1 MSVAVDGATALD
13 APAGDSRPPI
23 KITPKK
29 TPRPLNR
36 VAAGVNI
43 HRCDWSKAPW
53 FRRRFANEFL
63 GVVVPPPRDWA
74 LPLKTKLLFVCSRN
88 QWRSPTAEALL
99 KNHPR
104 YEARS
109 AGTENGA
116 RIKLT
121 AGHVGW
127 ADLIFCMEKKH
138 AARVEEKFAFELADK
153 PLIVLRIPDDFEF
166 MDPALVELLQSE
178 LAEHLEL

>member
-1 MSVAVDGATALD
+1 M
-13 APAGDSRPPI
+13 
-23 KITPKK
+23 
-29 TPRPLNR
+29 
-36 VAAGVNI
+36 
-43 HRCDWSKAPW
+43 
-53 FRRRFANEFL
+53 
-63 GVVVPPPRDWA
+63 
-74 LPLKTKLLFVCSRN
+74 KTKLLFICSRN
-88 QWRSPTAEALL
+88 QWRSPTAEALF
-99 KNHPR
+99 KNHAR

-138 AARVEEKFAFELADK
+138 AARVEEKFATELGDK

-166 MDPALVELLQSE
+166 MDPALVELLRSE
-178 LAEHLEL
+178 LAAHLEL

>member
-1 MSVAVDGATALD
+1 M
-13 APAGDSRPPI
+13 
-23 KITPKK
+23 
-29 TPRPLNR
+29 
-36 VAAGVNI
+36 
-43 HRCDWSKAPW
+43 
-53 FRRRFANEFL
+53 
-63 GVVVPPPRDWA
+63 
-74 LPLKTKLLFVCSRN
+74 KTKLLFVCSRN